1 MPREAHWRTLA
12 SHLLPTKARSP
23 SISRPQRPGDNA
35 KLAPEQEQA
44 HLNALREQR
53 ETKANLKLQAEAQNL
68 AMTLGELALND
79 LPPKA
84 KEMAAEKKF
93 GGALV
98 PATVSILLHA
108 IVRNGVPPSE
118 DAAGDKTPRSG
129 GKKGGGGG
137 KKGGSGVKPTKI
149 VDKPPC
155 TTAEARKAIKAN
167 KHLLKAAVTTPA
179 AQMAML
185 RAVEWWLLSAHG
197 SVALPGAA
205 KVIEVLYDLDLA
217 SEDVL
222 NQFWA
227 DVQSTVAREVA
238 AMQQDEKTV
247 AARRESEAAAAAEVK
262 VYDAQEKDA
271 ARHKKQSEDYA
282 QYTRCG
288 GNPNQEEQAI
298 EKQAIAQ
305 VRG

>member
-1 MPREAHWRTLA
+1 
-12 SHLLPTKARSP
+12 
-23 SISRPQRPGDNA
+23 
-35 KLAPEQEQA
+35 
-44 HLNALREQR
+44 
-53 ETKANLKLQAEAQNL
+53 
-68 AMTLGELALND
+68 MTLGELALND

-222 NQFWA
+222 NEFWA